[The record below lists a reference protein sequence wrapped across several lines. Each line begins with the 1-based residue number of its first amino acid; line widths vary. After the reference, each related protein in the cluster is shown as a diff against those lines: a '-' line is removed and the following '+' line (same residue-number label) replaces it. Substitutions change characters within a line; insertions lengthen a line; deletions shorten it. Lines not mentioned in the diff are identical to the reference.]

1 MARSYWDR
9 VLERRTFTRR
19 KALGLA
25 ASGLGAAAILA
36 ACGSDD
42 DGGGGA
48 AGDQPEAKLGEF
60 TPSDGTPQPGG
71 RFVYQRTSTAN
82 FNPVSNWEDGTNNGG
97 AHVYDRPI
105 SSREDERRYVL
116 EAMESLEQPDPTT
129 VVMKLKPNSFFH
141 DFPPV
146 NGRALKAQ
154 DVVASQRYASTLP
167 NAFDRTFGNDFLADL
182 QAPDDQ
188 TVIYKLKKP
197 NAYLFSQNMLGSGT
211 GQPIIA
217 PETLDNL
224 ESGKQIG
231 SGPYFLDS
239 AQLSVSHVYKKH
251 PKFRE
256 ADKGWPLIA
265 EREVRFIPDAAAQE
279 AAFRSGQLDYWGSPS
294 VTVAKTMPNELG
306 ARMRQVKMPSFGNNF
321 YHLNM
326 QRGLPWQNDVRIRE
340 AFARLTNRQQ
350 FLELAW
356 AGEGVLPV
364 GVLPASLK
372 PYQLDP
378 NDAAVKD
385 YYTEDPQ
392 KAKQLLT
399 AANYDFNRDWDCMG
413 STAGSSTDQAAQV
426 WKQQLS
432 RADVKIHISN
442 ITGTAQLFQR
452 WTDNNWEV
460 MHQGSP
466 GTDTPGQ
473 ALRNQHTKGW
483 SDTYWRFGVNDAQL
497 DALIEKSE
505 QEINYEE
512 NVRLVTDAQKMAM
525 KLWTP
530 SMQTVTAFV
539 YYFLQARVQNF
550 EITQVRPVYWLDM
563 WLKQS

>member
-1 MARSYWDR
+1 
-9 VLERRTFTRR
+9 
-19 KALGLA
+19 
-25 ASGLGAAAILA
+25 
-36 ACGSDD
+36 
-42 DGGGGA
+42 
-48 AGDQPEAKLGEF
+48 
-60 TPSDGTPQPGG
+60 
-71 RFVYQRTSTAN
+71 
-82 FNPVSNWEDGTNNGG
+82 
-97 AHVYDRPI
+97 
-105 SSREDERRYVL
+105 
-116 EAMESLEQPDPTT
+116 
-129 VVMKLKPNSFFH
+129 
-141 DFPPV
+141 
-146 NGRALKAQ
+146 
-154 DVVASQRYASTLP
+154 
-167 NAFDRTFGNDFLADL
+167 
-182 QAPDDQ
+182 
-188 TVIYKLKKP
+188 
-197 NAYLFSQNMLGSGT
+197 
-211 GQPIIA
+211 
-217 PETLDNL
+217 
-224 ESGKQIG
+224 
-231 SGPYFLDS
+231 
-239 AQLSVSHVYKKH
+239 
-251 PKFRE
+251 
-256 ADKGWPLIA
+256 
-265 EREVRFIPDAAAQE
+265 
-279 AAFRSGQLDYWGSPS
+279 
-294 VTVAKTMPNELG
+294 
-306 ARMRQVKMPSFGNNF
+306 
-321 YHLNM
+321 M

-392 KAKQLLT
+392 KAKQLLS

-563 WLKQS
+563 WLKQA